1 MKVNSKEE
9 ALEKILHS
17 FEKYYS
23 IKKENVTPPF
33 VVEADFISHNE
44 QYFLV
49 KAAKIANIDS
59 NEYVYFALTSSLT
72 MENFLQYDNTAW
84 TTGLSHVKPYSGHRN
99 SDVTLIII
107 ADSIDEQVKS
117 IIKKTKHSKSYKFSF
132 WGWSNYKLVSME
144 LNTNQLFS
152 NRLGKDLKKLFSK

>member
-1 MKVNSKEE
+1 MKVNNKEE

-17 FEKYYS
+17 FERYYS
-23 IKKENVTPPF
+23 IKKEDVTPPF
-33 VVEADFISHNE
+33 TAEADFISHNE

-59 NEYVYFALTSSLT
+59 NEYVFFAVTDNLTI
-72 MENFLQYDNTAW
+72 ENFQKYDTTAW
-84 TTGLSHVKPYSGHRN
+84 ETGLSRVHPYSGHRN
-99 SDVTLIII
+99 SDVTLVII
-107 ADSIDEQVKS
+107 ADKIQDDVKS

-144 LNTNQLFS
+144 LSSNQLFS